1 MRSRSSGVFSGKA
14 RSRCIRARAWRF
26 RRGATALQSAAIRLE
41 AVSTGSADK
50 TPATTWKPRYSNCVF
65 ALKSRPA
72 QRIRLGA
79 RRVARQAGYPGR
91 GRSVILGRGRAS
103 RPGRAPMKKFLVV
116 YMADRAS
123 FEAMMHSATPEQ
135 RQAGMAA
142 WMKWMTQHQA
152 ALVDGGAPLG
162 PTKRVT
168 AAGVT
173 DARNEMGGYSIV
185 QAESH
190 EAATQMFGKDFP
202 HLQMPGAWIEV
213 VEIMPIPGM

>member
-1 MRSRSSGVFSGKA
+1 
-14 RSRCIRARAWRF
+14 
-26 RRGATALQSAAIRLE
+26 
-41 AVSTGSADK
+41 
-50 TPATTWKPRYSNCVF
+50 
-65 ALKSRPA
+65 
-72 QRIRLGA
+72 
-79 RRVARQAGYPGR
+79 
-91 GRSVILGRGRAS
+91 
-103 RPGRAPMKKFLVV
+103 MKKFLVV

-123 FEAMMHSATPEQ
+123 FEAMMRSATPEQ

-168 AAGVT
+168 ASGVT

-202 HLQMPGAWIEV
+202 HLQIPGAWIEV